1 MCKTHEKNAPDLK
14 SIVRYSGKLVETNEQ
29 DFTVHQVV
37 LCRCWRECR
46 NDDVCGLNYTDFVV

>member
-37 LCRCWRECR
+37 LYRCWMGCR
-46 NDDVCGLNYTDFVV
+46 DDGVVG